1 MSFHGSTNRQIMA
14 SDPGS
19 SAWVS
24 ASAGTG
30 KTRVLTD
37 RVLRL
42 LLDGTSPGRIL
53 CLTFTRAAA
62 AEMTNRLHRD
72 LSHWAIRED
81 ADLCRAL
88 RELTGRAPV
97 DDDLERARRLFA
109 RVLDAPG
116 GFKIQTIH
124 AFCESLLARFPLES
138 GLPPHFSVIDER
150 TSAELLDEARDRVLI
165 RARTDAPLAD
175 SLHHLTS
182 QVSEDRFGDMA
193 RQLTA
198 ERSRLERLLHR
209 FDNSFSAVSAAIREA
224 LGLNADEDEAAIVT
238 ATCDLSDSFVEKLH
252 HVADAMSRGG
262 TTDRRHGALIG
273 EWLDNP
279 ERRENLFPRYV
290 SAFLTQQ
297 GTRRAKLIH
306 KEASGKAPGDAGALL
321 DREADRLEA
330 AVARIGNA
338 RTVAD
343 TLAAL
348 YLGYGLF
355 GAYEEVKQRQA
366 LLDYEDLIARA
377 GRLLMCSEVAPWVHY
392 KLDGGLD
399 HVLIDEAQ
407 DTNDEQ
413 WQVVASLTE
422 EFFAGMGARDVH
434 RTIFAVG
441 DAKQSIYG
449 FQQADPHLFA
459 QWRDHFGARVT
470 GAGGTWQS
478 LDLVHSYRSAP
489 PILSLVDEV
498 FAPPEVH
505 DGLVFDDAEIDHV
518 PHRMGQAGLVEL
530 WPAERPHGIAEPEP
544 WDPPVRQVHDLTPGV
559 RLSRTIAGRVGDW
572 LRRGERLESRDRP
585 VRPGDVMILVQR
597 RAGIAGEIVH
607 ALKRADIPVAGTDR
621 MILTEQLPVMDLVS
635 LGWFSILPDDDLSL
649 AETLKSPLFGFD
661 DEALFDVA
669 WERGPR
675 SLWSA
680 LRDRQDRSPAY
691 AAAVRTLGGILAA
704 ADHMPPYEF
713 FARVLGPGEGRSKLL
728 ARLGPE
734 ANDPID
740 EFLALCLQFERLHA
754 PSLQGFLQ
762 WVTAGD
768 AEVKRDLEIGRDEVR
783 VLTVHGAK
791 GLQAPIV
798 FLPDTCRVSRE
809 SSGIHWIRDETGR
822 AAFPLWSTRRDREG
836 DAARNARETARQRR
850 EQESRRLLY
859 VALTRAEDRLYI
871 GGFEGAQGRPSGCWY
886 DTIDRA
892 MREIGMPIE
901 GPDGEKILTLR
912 DEQSRPPDR
921 ADARAAPSHGDAPL
935 PSWARVAAPP
945 EPSPPTP
952 LAPSRPEGAEPP
964 VRSPIGPDS
973 GARFRRGR
981 LIHRLLELLPEIP
994 AARRPAVARE
1004 LLSNPLHGL
1013 EPCAREEIVD
1023 AALSVLED
1031 PSFAPLFGP
1040 GSRAEVAIAGVEGAR
1055 VVSGRID
1062 RLLVTE
1068 DSVLVVDYKS
1078 DRPAPRTADDVAPAY
1093 LGQLAAYRG
1102 ILERIYPMRTVRC
1115 ALLWTDGPIL
1125 MEVDRGDCP
1134 PRAG

>member
-1 MSFHGSTNRQIMA
+1 MSFHDSTDRQIVA

-19 SAWVS
+19 SVWVS

-30 KTRVLTD
+30 KTRVLID

-62 AEMTNRLHRD
+62 AEMANRLYRD
-72 LSHWAIRED
+72 LSRWAIRED
-81 ADLCRAL
+81 AELHRAL
-88 RELTGRAPV
+88 EDLMGRAPA
-97 DDDLERARRLFA
+97 DDELERARRLFA

-116 GFKIQTIH
+116 GLKIQTIH
-124 AFCESLLARFPLES
+124 AFCESLLARFPLEA

-150 TSAELLDEARDRVLI
+150 TSTELLDEARNRVLV
-165 RARTDAPLAD
+165 RARTDAKLAD

-182 QVSEDRFGDMA
+182 HVSEDRFGDMA
-193 RQLTA
+193 RRLTI
-198 ERSRLERLLHR
+198 ERSRLERLFHR
-209 FDNSFSAVSAAIREA
+209 FDNSFAAVSSAIREA
-224 LGLNADEDEAAIVT
+224 LGLDADEDEAAIVA
-238 ATCDLSDSFVEKLH
+238 ATCDLSDSFVERLR

-279 ERRENLFPRYV
+279 GRREDLFPRYV
-290 SAFLTQQ
+290 LAFLTRQ
-297 GTRRAKLIH
+297 GTRRARLIH
-306 KEASGKAPGDAGALL
+306 EEASEKALGDAGALL
-321 DREADRLEA
+321 DGEADRLEA
-330 AVARIGNA
+330 AVTRIGNA
-338 RTVAD
+338 RTASD

-348 YLGYGLF
+348 YLGYALL
-355 GAYEEVKQRQA
+355 GAYGEVKQRQA
-366 LLDYEDLIARA
+366 LLDYEDLIVHA
-377 GRLLMCSEVAPWVHY
+377 GRLLTRSEVAPWVHY

-413 WQVVASLTE
+413 WRVVASLTE
-422 EFFAGMGARDVH
+422 EFFAGMGARDAH

-441 DAKQSIYG
+441 DAKQSIYS

-459 QWRDHFGARVT
+459 QWRDHFGTRVA
-470 GAGGTWQS
+470 GAGGTWQP
-478 LDLVHSYRSAP
+478 LDMVHSYRSAP

-498 FAPPEVH
+498 FAPPEAR
-505 DGLVFDDAEIDHV
+505 DGLVFDDTEINHV
-518 PHRMGQAGLVEL
+518 PHRVGQAGLVEL
-530 WPAERPHGIAEPEP
+530 WPAERPRDIAGPEP
-544 WDPPVRQVHDLTPGV
+544 WDPPVEQVHDLTPGV
-559 RLSRTIAGRVGDW
+559 RLSRTIAGRIGDW
-572 LRRGERLESRDRP
+572 LCRSERLESRDRP
-585 VRPGDVMILVQR
+585 IRPGDVMILVQR
-597 RAGIAGEIVH
+597 RAGIAGEMVH
-607 ALKRADIPVAGTDR
+607 ALKRADIPVAGADR

-635 LGWFSILPDDDLSL
+635 LGRFSILPDDDLSL

-661 DEALFDVA
+661 DEELFGVA
-669 WERGPR
+669 WERSPR

-680 LRDRQDRSPAY
+680 LRDRQDRSPVY
-691 AAAVRTLGGILAA
+691 AAAVRTLEGILAA
-704 ADHMPPYEF
+704 ADHIPPYEF
-713 FARVLGPGEGRSKLL
+713 FARVLGPGQGRGKLL
-728 ARLGPE
+728 SRLGPE

-762 WVTAGD
+762 WVAAGET
-768 AEVKRDLEIGRDEVR
+768 EVKRDLELGRDEVR

-798 FLPDTCRVSRE
+798 FLPDTCRAPRE
-809 SSGIHWIRDETGR
+809 SGGIHWIRDEAVRT
-822 AAFPLWSTRRDREG
+822 ALPLWPARRDREG
-836 DAARNARETARQRR
+836 DVARHAREAARRRR

-859 VALTRAEDRLYI
+859 VALTRAENRLYV
-871 GGFEGAQGRPSGCWY
+871 GGFEGARGRPPGCWY

-892 MREIGMPIE
+892 MREIGKPVE
-901 GPDGEKILTLR
+901 GPDGREILMLR
-912 DEQSRPPDR
+912 TAQSRPPDR
-921 ADARAAPSHGDAPL
+921 ADARAAPPHDDAPL

-945 EPSPPTP
+945 EPSPPIP

-964 VRSPIGPDS
+964 VRSPVGSDS

-994 AARRPAVARE
+994 AARRRAAARE

-1013 EPCAREEIVD
+1013 EPDAREEIVD
-1023 AALSVLED
+1023 AALGVLED
-1031 PSFAPLFGP
+1031 PSFAPLFGS
-1040 GSRAEVAIAGVEGAR
+1040 GSRAEVAIAGVEGDR

-1068 DSVLVVDYKS
+1068 SSVLVVDYKS
-1078 DRPAPRTADDVAPAY
+1078 DRPPPRVAGDVAPAY

-1102 ILERIYPMRTVRC
+1102 ILERIYPTRTIRC
-1115 ALLWTDGPIL
+1115 ALLWTDGPTL
-1125 MEVDRGDCP
+1125 MEIGRGGSADQRP
-1134 PRAG
+1134 

>member
-1 MSFHGSTNRQIMA
+1 MSGHASTNRQIMA

-19 SAWVS
+19 SVWVS

-42 LLDGTSPGRIL
+42 LLDGASPSRIL

-62 AEMTNRLHRD
+62 AEMANRLRND
-72 LSHWAIRED
+72 LSHWAVRED
-81 ADLCRAL
+81 AELHRAL

-97 DDDLERARRLFA
+97 GDDLERARRLFA

-116 GFKIQTIH
+116 GLKIQTIH

-150 TSAELLDEARDRVLI
+150 TSAELLDEARDRALV
-165 RARTDAPLAD
+165 RARTDETLAD
-175 SLHHLTS
+175 SLRHLTS

-193 RQLTA
+193 RRLTA
-198 ERSRLERLLHR
+198 ERSRLERLFHR
-209 FDNSFSAVSAAIREA
+209 FDDSFSAVSAAVRGA
-224 LGLNADEDEAAIVT
+224 LGLDADEDEAAIV
-238 ATCDLSDSFVEKLH
+238 AAACDLSGSAVEKLN
-252 HVADAMSRGG
+252 HVADAMTRGG
-262 TTDRRHGALIG
+262 TADRPRGALIG

-279 ERRENLFPRYV
+279 ERREDLFPRYV
-290 SAFLTQQ
+290 SAFFTRQ
-297 GTRRAKLIH
+297 GARRARLIH
-306 KEASGKAPGDAGALL
+306 KEAAEKAPGDAGDLL
-321 DREADRLEA
+321 DGEADRLEA
-330 AVARIGNA
+330 AAARIGNA
-338 RTVAD
+338 RTAAD
-343 TLAAL
+343 TLAL
-348 YLGYGLF
+348 LHLGYALL

-377 GRLLMCSEVAPWVHY
+377 ERLLTRSEVASWVHY

-413 WQVVASLTE
+413 WRVVASLTE
-422 EFFAGMGARDVH
+422 EFFAGMGARDAH

-449 FQQADPHLFA
+449 FQRADPHLFA
-459 QWRDHFGARVT
+459 QWRDRFGARVG
-470 GAGGTWQS
+470 GAGGAWRS

-489 PILSLVDEV
+489 PVLSLVDEV
-498 FAPPEVH
+498 FAPPAAR
-505 DGLVFDDAEIDHV
+505 DGLVFDDTEIDHV

-530 WPAERPHGIAEPEP
+530 WPVERPRDVAESEP
-544 WDPPVRQVHDLTPGV
+544 WDPPVEQIRDLTPSV
-559 RLSRTIAGRVGDW
+559 RLSRTIAGRIGDW

-585 VRPGDVMILVQR
+585 IRPGDVMILVQR
-597 RAGIAGEIVH
+597 RAGIAEEMVH
-607 ALKRADIPVAGTDR
+607 ALKRADIPVAGADR

-635 LGWFSILPDDDLSL
+635 LGRFSILPDDDLSL

-680 LRDRQDRSPAY
+680 LRDRQDHSPAY
-691 AAAVRTLGGILAA
+691 AAAVRTLGEILAA

-713 FARVLGPGEGRSKLL
+713 FARVLGPGEGRSRLL
-728 ARLGPE
+728 SRLGPE

-762 WVTAGD
+762 WVAAGET
-768 AEVKRDLEIGRDEVR
+768 EVKRDLELVRDEVR

-798 FLPDTCRVSRE
+798 FLPDTCRVPPE
-809 SSGIHWIRDETGR
+809 SGGIHWVRGETGGVDL
-822 AAFPLWSTRRDREG
+822 PLWPARRDREG
-836 DAARNARETARQRR
+836 DAARDARETARRLR

-859 VALTRAEDRLYI
+859 VALTRAEDRLYV
-871 GGFEGAQGRPSGCWY
+871 GGFEGARKRPPGCWY
-886 DTIDRA
+886 DMIDRA
-892 MREIGMPIE
+892 MREIGTPIE
-901 GPDGEKILTLR
+901 GPDGGEILTLR
-912 DEQSRPPDR
+912 NEQSRPPDR
-921 ADARAAPSHGDAPL
+921 EDERAAPSRDDAPP
-935 PSWARVAAPP
+935 PSWTCAAAPP
-945 EPSPPTP
+945 EPSPPIP
-952 LAPSRPEGAEPP
+952 LAPSRPEGPEPP

-981 LIHRLLELLPEIP
+981 LVHRLLELLPEIP
-994 AARRPAVARE
+994 AARRPAAARE

-1013 EPCAREEIVD
+1013 EPDAREEIAD
-1023 AALSVLED
+1023 AALGVLED
-1031 PSFAPLFGP
+1031 PAFAPLFGP
-1040 GSRAEVAIAGVEGAR
+1040 GSRAEVAVAGVEGDR

-1062 RLLVTE
+1062 RLLVTG
-1068 DSVLVVDYKS
+1068 DSVFVVDYKS
-1078 DRPAPRTADDVAPAY
+1078 DRPAPRAADDVAPAY

-1102 ILERIYPMRTVRC
+1102 ILERIYPTRTIRC
-1115 ALLWTDGPIL
+1115 ALLWTDGPVL
-1125 MEVDRGDCP
+1125 MEIGPGDRP